1 MERVLKQTPFKSVVI
16 LVLLFLCSAQS
27 SFATTVTI
35 PFDDDMVIG
44 ARAIV
49 RGKVGV
55 IESSFDEQSGRIYTY
70 ITVKVQEVLKGQ
82 IAVRKIVLKE
92 LGGQVGDKINLVYGN
107 PQFKKGE
114 RVLLYLDTWADGS
127 LRTYQMF
134 LGKFNIVNDPI
145 TGEDFA
151 VRSSPDENTTVLKQH
166 LHGHNVPGESTERQ
180 TLPRYLRMIRNRL
193 AANWERSVQFD
204 AQYYANKPFITEPAE
219 YRSIAE
225 SGDINP
231 NYTFLGPYRFF
242 EPDNGQPVAVTLN
255 PNPSG
260 EQGVPQVTLNS
271 ADVAAAGGAWSNVQ
285 GCALQTSFTGSLN
298 QCYLGSGIP
307 GIHVVSNNCDGRNG
321 ASAGCASILAWGGVS
336 LTGFGTKVINGT
348 SFTQTVQGFVSM
360 NPWANCS
367 FGNSCNVRE
376 ILTHEIGHALGL
388 GHSQFNDATMAAF
401 AHFDGRCASIRTDDV
416 NGICAIYPGS
426 GGGPGQLTVT
436 TSSLAAGTVGTSYNQ
451 SLSASGGTQPYGWS
465 LVAGLG
471 TLPAGLSLSGAG
483 VISGTPTTAGT
494 SNFTVKVTDNVAATA
509 QKALSIIVSPAG
521 GGGALNSQFVSQT
534 VPTSVQ
540 PGQTFDSTL
549 RFLNTGTQGWSGS
562 AYFFASQN
570 PALNQTWGGNGVSL
584 FGFVA
589 LPGQVLEVT
598 FTATAPIT
606 PGTYSFQWQ
615 MYENGGVGFFGQMST
630 NVSVQVGSAPPPTSG
645 TDTIGLY
652 NPNGGAF
659 FLRNSNNGGI
669 ANLAFAYGPASL
681 GFVPLVGDWNGDG
694 VNTIGLYDPANG
706 GFFLRNS
713 NTGGMADAAFNYGPG
728 GLGFIP
734 LAGDW
739 DGDGVVTIGLY
750 NPAQGAFFLR
760 NSNTG
765 GIADISFAFGPA
777 GLGFIPI
784 VGDWNGDGTDT
795 IGLYDPANGGF
806 FLRNSNTSGIANIS
820 FSYGPAGLGFKPL
833 VGDWNADGITT
844 IGLYDPAHA
853 GFFLRNSNNGGLA
866 DITLTYG
873 PAGLGFVP
881 ILGDWDGL

>member
-1 MERVLKQTPFKSVVI
+1 MERVFKQTPFKSVI
-16 LVLLFLCSAQS
+16 IPVLLFLCLAHS

-107 PQFKKGE
+107 PQFKRGE

-134 LGKFNIVNDPI
+134 LGKFNIVTDPI

-166 LHGHNVPGESTERQ
+166 LHGHNVRGESTERQ
-180 TLPRYLRMIRNRL
+180 TLSRYLRLIRNRL

-204 AQYYANKPFITEPAE
+204 SQYYANRPFINEPAE

-225 SGDINP
+225 RGDINP
-231 NYTFLGPYRFF
+231 DYTFLGPYRFF

-321 ASAGCASILAWGGVS
+321 ATAGCASILAWGGVS
-336 LTGFGTKVINGT
+336 VTGFGSKVINGT
-348 SFTQTVQGFVSM
+348 TFTQTVQGFVSM

-388 GHSQFNDATMAAF
+388 GHSQFSDATMAAF

-426 GGGPGQLTVT
+426 GGSGQLTIT
-436 TSSLAAGTVGTSYNQ
+436 TSSLSTGTVGTSYNQ
-451 SLSASGGTQPYGWS
+451 SLSASGGTPPYGWS
-465 LVAGLG
+465 LVAGSG
-471 TLPAGLSLSGAG
+471 TLPAGLNLSGAG
-483 VISGTPTTAGT
+483 VISGTPTVAGT
-494 SNFTVKVTDNVAATA
+494 SNFTVKVTDNVAATV
-509 QKALSIIVSPAG
+509 QKALSIVVSPAG
-521 GGGALNSQFVSQT
+521 GGGALNSQFVSQV

-540 PGQTFDSTL
+540 PGETFNSTL
-549 RFLNTGTQGWSGS
+549 RFLNTGTQEWSGT
-562 AYFFASQN
+562 AFFFASQN

-589 LPGQVLEVT
+589 LPGQTLEVT
-598 FTATAPIT
+598 FTATAPT
-606 PGTYSFQWQ
+606 TTGTYNFQWQ

-630 NVSVQVGSAPPPTSG
+630 NVSIQVGSTPPPQNVWETIGLFRSTGNMFYLRNGNTVGAPDISTAFGAPGDIPIVGDWDGNG
-645 TDTIGLY
+645 TMTIGLY
-652 NPNGGAF
+652 RPSSSTF
-659 FLRNSNNGGI
+659 FLRNTN
-669 ANLAFAYGPASL
+669 AP
-681 GFVPLVGDWNGDG
+681 GFPDVIVSFGDG
-694 VNTIGLYDPANG
+694 LG
-706 GFFLRNS
+706 G
-713 NTGGMADAAFNYGPG
+713 DKP
-728 GLGFIP
+728 IV
-734 LAGDW
+734 GDW
-739 DGDGVVTIGLY
+739 DGDGVWTIGVY
-750 NPAQGAFFLR
+750 RPSSSTFYLR
-760 NSNTG
+760 NSNTIG
-765 GIADISFAFGPA
+765 FPDISVSFGAPGDLPVVGDWDGNGTMTIGLFRPTGNVFFLRNTNTLGFPDITVAFGA
-777 GLGFIPI
+777 TGDVPI
-784 VGDWNGDGTDT
+784 VGDWNGDGTTT
-795 IGLYDPANGGF
+795 IGLFRPSGNFF
-806 FLRNSNTSGIANIS
+806 FLRNSNST
-820 FSYGPAGLGFKPL
+820 GFPDIIVPFGAPGDMPI
-833 VGDWNADGITT
+833 VGN
-844 IGLYDPAHA
+844 
-853 GFFLRNSNNGGLA
+853 
-866 DITLTYG
+866 
-873 PAGLGFVP
+873 
-881 ILGDWDGL
+881 WDGQ